1 MTGIINR
8 SLSRRYNFQTN
19 FNNNKKHLCPN
30 NTHEAEFKCITDILN
45 RVLMVACVFWQ
56 SANVSRTKRFV
67 SFFCFGSLLVELNFC
82 NSAPFEKL
90 VHLKKKW
97 KKISKRKKKIYYMQ
111 WVENQSR
118 VN

>member
-19 FNNNKKHLCPN
+19 FYNNKKHLCPN
-30 NTHEAEFKCITDILN
+30 NTHEAEFKCITDILYK
-45 RVLMVACVFWQ
+45 RMLMVACVFWQ
-56 SANVSRTKRFV
+56 SANVKRTKRFV

-90 VHLKKKW
+90 VHLKKMEENKQT
-97 KKISKRKKKIYYMQ
+97 KEKNILYAMGGES
-111 WVENQSR
+111 VES
-118 VN
+118 